1 MPHSTRVFSTI
12 PLDAPLAAAPDR
24 TGAKAANLP
33 QAATAAA
40 RCPAALHRGRTRGQ
54 DAPHIVAAEP
64 AVPTL
69 TPPALVPAP
78 RLPASAPPTRAP
90 GELPP
95 REPPR
100 LRTRWAQKLGAR
112 LAWTAGRRLTAAG
125 AMARPGLVR
134 ALRFDEL
141 TAALQGGPLPA
152 GLERRPSPPGTA
164 PLPAVFRLA
173 GERIVA
179 EAAPSR
185 DDARP
190 AGGGRRPGPA
200 HAGPGTPPSGSVLRV
215 DALKP
220 SPAAYLPSLAG
231 VVAETGS
238 PLSHLAILARDMDV
252 PTVMGLRGALD
263 RDGERGC
270 VFAQCPTFPRR
281 RAPQARCAERG
292 SAGIRE
298 FGGRRVHSCGRAA
311 RRAVSARWAVTTP
324 PSWCRPR

>member
-12 PLDAPLAAAPDR
+12 PLDAPLTAAPNQ
-24 TGAKAANLP
+24 TGAKATNLP

-40 RCPAALHRGRTRGQ
+40 RRPAALHRGRTRGQ
-54 DAPHIVAAEP
+54 DAPHIAAAEP
-64 AVPTL
+64 AAPTL
-69 TPPALVPAP
+69 TPPAS
-78 RLPASAPPTRAP
+78 ASAPPTRAP

-100 LRTRWAQKLGAR
+100 LRTRWAQKLDAR
-112 LAWTAGRRLTAAG
+112 LAWTARRRLTVAG
-125 AMARPGLVR
+125 AMARPRLVR

-152 GLERRPSPPGTA
+152 DLERLPFPPGTA

-185 DDARP
+185 DGARP
-190 AGGGRRPGPA
+190 AGGGRGTGPA

-220 SPAAYLPSLAG
+220 SPTAYLPSLTG
-231 VVAETGS
+231 VVAELAAPCRTWRSS
-238 PLSHLAILARDMDV
+238 P
-252 PTVMGLRGALD
+252 
-263 RDGERGC
+263 
-270 VFAQCPTFPRR
+270 
-281 RAPQARCAERG
+281 
-292 SAGIRE
+292 
-298 FGGRRVHSCGRAA
+298 A
-311 RRAVSARWAVTTP
+311 RRA
-324 PSWCRPR
+324 CPR